1 MVCRNKYNNLIK
13 SNRPISLICEICGK
27 ENKNEIGL
35 AAHIGN
41 AHIIKFRD
49 YLVQYYLDG
58 VKPSCA
64 YEGCNKE
71 TQYRNGKDA
80 GFYRF
85 CPEHNHLGRT
95 EWAKNNG
102 FGALI
107 DPKTNKGKTKETCES
122 IKSASLKRKLKEETF
137 NLYIKKIKKKFKI
150 DLKYQEYMSAKQL
163 ITCFCKKCNSKHD
176 STFESFRRDNVRCFK
191 CNPNGSNAEKDFI
204 EEIMKKFDLSFEDVI
219 RNSRNIIAPHEI
231 DLFIPKYN
239 IGIEYHGLYWH
250 SYPNKTKT
258 YHQEKALSALK
269 NGKQLLQFFSD
280 EVNLKKD
287 ILLSIIANKINKSEK
302 YDARKMKIK
311 KISAKEA
318 GAFYEKTHLSGRG
331 RLNDKYNYGLFL
343 DDKLMSCL
351 SLGKFVSVSGAMEIM
366 RFSNELNCNVRGAFS
381 RLLSFFIKDE
391 NYSGDIYS
399 YCDLRI
405 GNGSVYIANGF
416 SLLKTTRPDYWYTNN
431 KIREHR
437 FKYRA
442 QNGVSEASFAK
453 MMNVSAIYGAG
464 SYLFKKTV

>member
-27 ENKNEIGL
+27 ENKSEVGL
-35 AAHIGN
+35 AAHVGN
-41 AHIIKFRD
+41 AHKIKFRD

-58 VKPSCA
+58 KRPLCA
-64 YEGCNKE
+64 HDDCQKE
-71 TQYRNGKDA
+71 TEYRKGA
-80 GFYRF
+80 GFYKF
-85 CPEHNHLGRT
+85 CPEHNHMGRS

-107 DPKTNKGKTKETCES
+107 DQNTNKGKTKETCES
-122 IKSASLKRKLKEETF
+122 IKAASLKRRLKETTF
-137 NLYIKKIKKKFKI
+137 LSYVKKIKKKFKI
-150 DLKYQEYMSAKQL
+150 DLQYSEYTSRHQQ
-163 ITCFCKKCNSKHD
+163 ISCYCKKC
-176 STFESFRRDNVRCFK
+176 STKYDASFESFRRDNVRCFK
-191 CNPNGSNAEKDFI
+191 CNPNGSIAEKDFVQ
-204 EEIMKKFDLSFEDVI
+204 EIMTKFNLSFDDVI

-231 DLFIPKYN
+231 DLFIPQHN

-280 EVNLKKD
+280 EVIDKKD
-287 ILLSIIANKINKSEK
+287 IILSIIANKLGQSAK

-311 KISAKEA
+311 KIPAKDAAE
-318 GAFYEKTHLSGRG
+318 FYERCHLSGRG
-331 RLNDKYNYGLFL
+331 RLNEKHNYGLFL
-343 DDKLMSCL
+343 GDKLMSCL
-351 SLGKFVSVSGAMEIM
+351 SLGKYPSAAGSMEIM
-366 RFSNELNCNVRGAFS
+366 RFANELYCNVRGAFS
-381 RLLSFFIKDE
+381 RLLSYFIKSE
-391 NYSGDIYS
+391 SYSGDIYS

-405 GNGSVYIANGF
+405 GNGSVYVANGF
-416 SLLKTTRPDYWYTNN
+416 SLIKTTRPDYWYTNN

-442 QNGVSEASFAK
+442 QNGLSEKDYSK
-453 MMNVSAIYGAG
+453 SMNVSAIYGAG
-464 SYLFKKTV
+464 SHLYKKTV